1 MPTPL
6 DNDVLRMDGW
16 SKGVNNRVR
25 ETESQAAVRNQFE
38 IPPSNWLRKAVNVDL
53 TQLGHPLRRSGYQQ
67 LVSGFTHSLWSD
79 EYINYGLCVREG
91 QLCRVTTDN
100 GVLITP
106 LIDVVPTL
114 PMAYVAVNSVVY
126 YGNGVDKGR
135 VIDGEVAHWGISEPG
150 QPEVGITDGNLFPGT
165 YHVALTFE
173 DYYGEEYGA
182 SDPVEIVVESGAI
195 TVTPP
200 TPWPDTANKCNVY
213 VTQANSEI
221 YYLTKSLF
229 EPGAVTITQS
239 DMGKGRVLET
249 LDFKQPQSGHILAY
263 FNGRIYIARND
274 TVFFTEPLRYGLTR
288 PAQGIYMF
296 PERVD
301 LLAATNDGLYVGFK
315 GQTAFLAGMDP
326 YDVSQIAVQPYGPIP
341 RAMTYIA
348 GERLG
353 VSERHVPV
361 WWGVDGTMVAGLAGG
376 QVRQLTRDR
385 LAVPKHEL
393 GAMMLREREGMSQV
407 VSVLRRGGET
417 NAMGASDS
425 VVAEIRRDCVKLN

>member
-16 SKGVNNRVR
+16 PKGVNNRLR
-25 ETESQAAVRNQFE
+25 ETEAEAGSRNQFE
-38 IPPSNWLRKAVNVDL
+38 IPNSPWLRAGINVDL
-53 TQLGHPLRRSGYQQ
+53 TRLGHPLRRSGYAK
-67 LVSGFTHSLWSD
+67 LSDGFTHSLWND
-79 EYINYGLCVREG
+79 PGIDYALCVHEG
-91 QLCRVTTDN
+91 WLSKVSTDN
-100 GVLITP
+100 GVLLTP
-106 LIDVVPTL
+106 LIEVTPYL
-114 PMAYVAVNSVVY
+114 PMAYIVVNSVVY
-126 YGNGVDKGR
+126 YANGVDKGR
-135 VIDGEVAHWGISEPG
+135 VIDGEVAHWGMPEPG
-150 QPEVGITDGNLFPGT
+150 QPEVGTTDGTLFPGA

-182 SDPVEIVVESGAI
+182 CDPVEITVESGAI
-195 TVTPP
+195 IVTPP
-200 TPWPDTANKCNVY
+200 TPWPDTVNKCNVY
-213 VTQANSEI
+213 VTQANSEV

-229 EPGAVTITQS
+229 DPGTVTVTQP
-239 DMGKGRVLET
+239 DLGNGRVLET
-249 LDFKQPQSGHILAY
+249 LDFKQPQLGHILAY

-274 TVFFTEPLRYGLTR
+274 TVIFTEPLRYGVTR

-296 PERVD
+296 PERVE
-301 LLAATNDGLYVGFK
+301 LLAATNDGLYVGHK
-315 GQTAFLAGMDP
+315 GQVSFLAGMDP
-326 YDVSQIAVQPYGPIP
+326 YDVTQIAAQPYGPIP

-361 WWGVDGTMVAGLAGG
+361 WWGMDGAMVAGLPGG

-407 VSVLRRGGET
+407 VSVLRRGSET